1 MKALDQG
8 HGLIAE
14 HKGRIKQRVDS
25 NPAISLDCRSSPTNR
40 SMVGISSTTNEQF
53 PLWNSMIVLNVVQF
67 GTPQSSLIIDIL
79 KEHSQML
86 DHRGNL
92 HKEGK

>member
-25 NPAISLDCRSSPTNR
+25 NPAISLDCRSSPANIST
-40 SMVGISSTTNEQF
+40 VGISSTTNEEF
-53 PLWNSMIVLNVVQF
+53 TLLNSTIVLV

-79 KEHSQML
+79 KEDS
-86 DHRGNL
+86 
-92 HKEGK
+92 